1 MKPRII
7 NKDRTIKDAQAIAIE
22 WNTLLP
28 DNNILGLQLVADHI

>member
-1 MKPRII
+1 MRSRII

-28 DNNILGLQLVADHI
+28 DDEILGLQLVADRI